1 MTIGPVE
8 YLLVEFPGS
17 RFKGEIIPE
26 LAKLVDGGLISLIDL
41 VFVIKGEDGTVASF
55 DLDEIEDTDTT
66 DAFESVE
73 GGYGGVVSD
82 DDILAAAEALE
93 PGSSAGLI
101 VFENLWA
108 APFVQAIRNAGGLVV
123 ANQRIPGDI
132 VDAAIAASTD
142 HQEAGAQS

>member
-1 MTIGPVE
+1 MTTGPVE

-17 RFKGEIIPE
+17 KFKGEIIPE

-55 DLDEIEDTDTT
+55 DLDEIEDADTAAGF
-66 DAFESVE
+66 DSVE

-82 DDILAAAEALE
+82 SDIAAAADALQ

-108 APFVQAIRNAGGLVV
+108 APFVQAIRNAGGVVV
-123 ANQRIPGDI
+123 ANQRIPGDL
-132 VDAAIAASTD
+132 VDAAIASSAD
-142 HQEAGAQS
+142 NQGAQA